1 MDIASIEKL
10 IALVE
15 ASGIGELEIAEG
27 ASSVR
32 ISRAISSPTAVGASP
47 LSPGLVQPQGGISV
61 QAPPGTA
68 IASDPAT
75 EHIMSSPM
83 VGTFY
88 LSPGPGAAPFVAVG
102 QQVNIGDTLCI
113 VEAMKMMNQISAEN
127 SGIVKAILAT
137 DGQPVEF
144 DQPLIVIE

>member
-32 ISRAISSPTAVGASP
+32 ISRAISSPTAVGSSAVSAAV
-47 LSPGLVQPQGGISV
+47 VQPQLDIPI
-61 QAPPGTA
+61 QAAQARA

-75 EHIMSSPM
+75 EHITSSPM
-83 VGTFY
+83 VGT
-88 LSPGPGAAPFVAVG
+88 LSLSDPVRRHLWLWVSR
-102 QQVNIGDTLCI
+102 L
-113 VEAMKMMNQISAEN
+113 
-127 SGIVKAILAT
+127 ILAI
-137 DGQPVEF
+137 PCASSKR
-144 DQPLIVIE
+144 

>member
-32 ISRAISSPTAVGASP
+32 ISRVITSPTVVGPSAEPAAV
-47 LSPGLVQPQGGISV
+47 VQPQPAMPIPAV
-61 QAPPGTA
+61 QAPV
-68 IASDPAT
+68 IAPDPAP
-75 EHIMSSPM
+75 EHVTLSPM
-83 VGTFY
+83 VGTLY
-88 LSPGPGAAPFVAVG
+88 LSPGPGAPPFVVVG
-102 QQVNIGDTLCI
+102 QQVNAGDTLCI
-113 VEAMKMMNQISAEN
+113 VEAMKMMNQIAADN

-144 DQPLIVIE
+144 DQPLMVIE

>member
-32 ISRAISSPTAVGASP
+32 ISRVITSPTVVGPSAEPAAV
-47 LSPGLVQPQGGISV
+47 VQPRPAMPIPAV
-61 QAPPGTA
+61 QAPVIAPG
-68 IASDPAT
+68 PAP
-75 EHIMSSPM
+75 EHVTLSPM

-88 LSPGPGAAPFVAVG
+88 LSGARCAAICGCRSAG
-102 QQVNIGDTLCI
+102 QRRRYSVYR
-113 VEAMKMMNQISAEN
+113 
-127 SGIVKAILAT
+127 
-137 DGQPVEF
+137 
-144 DQPLIVIE
+144 

>member
-32 ISRAISSPTAVGASP
+32 ISRVITSPTVVGPYAEPAAV
-47 LSPGLVQPQGGISV
+47 VQPQPAMPIPAV
-61 QAPPGTA
+61 QAPVIAPG
-68 IASDPAT
+68 PAP
-75 EHIMSSPM
+75 EHVTLSPM

-88 LSPGPGAAPFVAVG
+88 LSPGPGAPPFVVVG
-102 QQVNIGDTLCI
+102 QQVNAGDTLCI

>member
-32 ISRAISSPTAVGASP
+32 ISRAISSPTAVGSSAVSAA
-47 LSPGLVQPQGGISV
+47 VQPQLDIPI
-61 QAPPGTA
+61 QAAQARA
-68 IASDPAT
+68 IASDPTT
-75 EHIMSSPM
+75 EHITSSPM

>member
-15 ASGIGELEIAEG
+15 ASDIGELEIAEG

-32 ISRAISSPTAVGASP
+32 ISRAISSPTAVGPSAVSVAV
-47 LSPGLVQPQGGISV
+47 VQPQPDIPI
-61 QAPPGTA
+61 QATEAQVIAPG
-68 IASDPAT
+68 PAT
-75 EHIMSSPM
+75 EHITVSPM

-88 LSPGPGAAPFVAVG
+88 LSPGPGSAPFVAVG

-127 SGIVKAILAT
+127 SGIVKTILAI

>member
-32 ISRAISSPTAVGASP
+32 ISRAISSPTAVGSSAVSAAV
-47 LSPGLVQPQGGISV
+47 VQPQLDIPI
-61 QAPPGTA
+61 QAAQARA

-75 EHIMSSPM
+75 EHITSSPM

-88 LSPGPGAAPFVAVG
+88 LSPGPVRRHLWLWVSR
-102 QQVNIGDTLCI
+102 L
-113 VEAMKMMNQISAEN
+113 
-127 SGIVKAILAT
+127 ILAI
-137 DGQPVEF
+137 PCASSKR
-144 DQPLIVIE
+144 

>member
-27 ASSVR
+27 VSSVR
-32 ISRAISSPTAVGASP
+32 ISRAISSPTAVGSSAVSAAV
-47 LSPGLVQPQGGISV
+47 VQPQLDIPI
-61 QAPPGTA
+61 QAAQARA

-75 EHIMSSPM
+75 EHITSSPM

>member
-32 ISRAISSPTAVGASP
+32 ISRAISSPTAVGSSAVSAAV
-47 LSPGLVQPQGGISV
+47 VQPQLDIPI
-61 QAPPGTA
+61 QAAQARA

-83 VGTFY
+83 VGTF
-88 LSPGPGAAPFVAVG
+88 
-102 QQVNIGDTLCI
+102 
-113 VEAMKMMNQISAEN
+113 ISLRDPVRRHLWLWV
-127 SGIVKAILAT
+127 SRLILAI
-137 DGQPVEF
+137 PCASSKR
-144 DQPLIVIE
+144 